1 MNSKYKI
8 GIIGG
13 TGFTNSL
20 ILKKPKSSIVSTPYG
35 KVKIFEEGNIIFIH
49 RHGEK
54 YFAPHRINYR
64 ANIAALKQKGVK
76 YILASAAC
84 GSLNWGI
91 KPGDLVLL
99 SDFIDFTKSR
109 IQTFNP
115 QGQPKYIDLSEP
127 YSEFL
132 REKIFEAA
140 RQLKIKIHPRAI
152 YACMEGPRF
161 ETKAEIAAFR
171 MLKCDVVGMTQ
182 MPEVVLAA
190 EAGIPYT
197 AVGIVTNYAAGIS
210 KKRISSE
217 EVVEMMQKK
226 APELAKLLL
235 EVCRRL

>member
-1 MNSKYKI
+1 MSSKYKI

-20 ILKKPKSSIVSTPYG
+20 ILKRGKSSTVSTPYG
-35 KVKIFEEGNIIFIH
+35 KVKVFEEGNIVFLH

-54 YFAPHRINYR
+54 YFAPHHINYR
-64 ANIAALKQKGVK
+64 ANIMALKKKGVK
-76 YILASAAC
+76 YILATAAC

-91 KPGDLVLL
+91 KPCDLVLL

-115 QGQPKYIDLSEP
+115 EGKPKYIDMSEP
-127 YSEFL
+127 YSGFL
-132 REKIFEAA
+132 RG
-140 RQLKIKIHPRAI
+140 KIKQTAAALRLKLHDRAI
-152 YACMEGPRF
+152 YACTEGPRF
-161 ETKAEIAAFR
+161 ETKAEITAFR
-171 MLKCDVVGMTQ
+171 TLKCDVVGMTQ

-190 EAGIPYT
+190 EAGIPYA
-197 AVGIVTNYAAGIS
+197 AVGIVTNFAAGIS
-210 KKRISSE
+210 KKKISSE
-217 EVVEMMQKK
+217 EVVVMMRKK

>member
-1 MNSKYKI
+1 MSSKYKI

-20 ILKKPKSSIVSTPYG
+20 ILKRPKSSAVSTPYG
-35 KVKIFEEGNIIFIH
+35 KVKVFEEGNIIFLH

-54 YFAPHRINYR
+54 YFAPHRINFR

-76 YILASAAC
+76 YILATAAC

-91 KPGDLVLL
+91 RPGDLTLL

-115 QGQPKYIDLSEP
+115 AGQPKYIDMSEP

-132 REKIFEAA
+132 RGKIQSAA
-140 RQLKIKIHPRAI
+140 AKLKIRVHYHSI

-182 MPEVVLAA
+182 MPEVVLA
-190 EAGIPYT
+190 
-197 AVGIVTNYAAGIS
+197 VG
-210 KKRISSE
+210 
-217 EVVEMMQKK
+217 
-226 APELAKLLL
+226 P
-235 EVCRRL
+235 